1 MRDAV
6 QSLVYQTILLT
17 APIATNRKLL
27 FLFLGTF
34 TYPEGSSENHTI
46 DS

>member
-1 MRDAV
+1 MSDAV
-6 QSLVYQTILLT
+6 QSLVHQTILLT
-17 APIATNRKLL
+17 APIATDRKLL